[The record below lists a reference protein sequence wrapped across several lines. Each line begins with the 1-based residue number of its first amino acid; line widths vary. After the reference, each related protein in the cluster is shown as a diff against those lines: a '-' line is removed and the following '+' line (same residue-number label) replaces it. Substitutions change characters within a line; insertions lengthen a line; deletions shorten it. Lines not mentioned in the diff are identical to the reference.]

1 MPWDANRPRGDR
13 KDLELA
19 VRLGSSPPRRV
30 EKPPAQRRHMHPR
43 APRAGDL
50 PADQALRNRQTR
62 RGQRGAQASRGREAD
77 AEGPATRH
85 FFAPTEDARAES
97 AVDAPPPAA
106 GAAPVSPAGW
116 GGPSA
121 ARPGPNPPGRPA
133 SARTRGPAPPRAEV
147 RAGSRPGRSGPR
159 RARSPPPGPR
169 QGAGRRPRRLN
180 DVRSSRACTR
190 THATD
195 LRGDAG
201 ARPSPTQQNRCCRG
215 PGRGRGRD
223 TGDFRHAG
231 LALTP
236 ASLPRACGTPAGGH
250 PCVPTRSPRGK
261 QGPGAQ
267 DGARL
272 RPRRAEERA
281 RAVSRGQDA
290 AALGHAR
297 GHSRAQRSGRLTAD
311 GEHQGG

>member
-30 EKPPAQRRHMHPR
+30 EKPPAQRRHVHPR

-50 PADQALRNRQTR
+50 PADRAPRNRQTR
-62 RGQRGAQASRGREAD
+62 RGQHGAQASREGGGRGGACNQTLLRSPLRTRGLK
-77 AEGPATRH
+77 APWTLRTQRPAQHR
-85 FFAPTEDARAES
+85 S
-97 AVDAPPPAA
+97 AQRA
-106 GAAPVSPAGW
+106 GAAPPPPARAEPAG
-116 GGPSA
+116 
-121 ARPGPNPPGRPA
+121 
-133 SARTRGPAPPRAEV
+133 APRL
-147 RAGSRPGRSGPR
+147 GTH
-159 RARSPPPGPR
+159 PGPR
-169 QGAGRRPRRLN
+169 PAASRSVSRKPAPTLTTQAGSVTAPRAPAGSGAQAP
-180 DVRSSRACTR
+180 RSSHACTR

-195 LRGDAG
+195 PRGDAG

-223 TGDFRHAG
+223 RGDFRHAG

-236 ASLPRACGTPAGGH
+236 ASLPRACGTPARGR

-272 RPRRAEERA
+272 RPRRAEERP
-281 RAVSRGQDA
+281 RAISRGQDA

-297 GHSRAQRSGRLTAD
+297 GHGRAQRSGRLTAD

>member
-1 MPWDANRPRGDR
+1 MGP
-13 KDLELA
+13 KH
-19 VRLGSSPPRRV
+19 LGGGRR
-30 EKPPAQRRHMHPR
+30 
-43 APRAGDL
+43 
-50 PADQALRNRQTR
+50 TR
-62 RGQRGAQASRGREAD
+62 RGPRPDTSS
-77 AEGPATRH
+77 P
-85 FFAPTEDARAES
+85 PTEDARAES
-97 AVDAPPPAA
+97 AVDAPHPAA
-106 GAAPVSPAGW
+106 GSAPVSPAGW

-159 RARSPPPGPR
+159 RARPPPPGPR

-195 LRGDAG
+195 PRGDAG

-250 PCVPTRSPRGK
+250 PCVPTCSPRGK